1 MIVEMIFKPEYLM
14 EVSFVADGAIRQDRP
29 NSKLPWS
36 ISPSWNLGKLSV
48 QRQSPKTKKIKH
60 SCFDN
65 EKSQYSFYL

>member
-1 MIVEMIFKPEYLM
+1 MIVEMIFNPEYLL
-14 EVSFVADGAIRQDRP
+14 EVSFVADGVIRPDRP

-36 ISPSWNLGKLSV
+36 RSPSRDLGKLSV
-48 QRQSPKTKKIKH
+48 QRQSSKTKKIKH